1 MVLPKRC
8 YEIRLTEMEW
18 LRNKFFCFKDDDISR
33 LMKIVLMKIYEL
45 TNGLINF
52 VSFLRAEYL
61 LRAEPLH
68 SVTRF
73 YVYWDYLPDY

>member
-18 LRNKFFCFKDDDISR
+18 LRNKFLCFKDEDISR
-33 LMKIVLMKIYEL
+33 LMKMALTKIHEL

-52 VSFLRAEYL
+52 VSFHKLNICYGQN
-61 LRAEPLH
+61 H
-68 SVTRF
+68 VIQ
-73 YVYWDYLPDY
+73 